1 MVIPKSPTEFFLWR
15 STGSDIDSQKEF
27 LEINK
32 TIVVG
37 IESSEYVFAK
47 LFSVQ
52 LGKTLAVDAEKS
64 CRSEMLLWGTDCVSS
79 HIIRN
84 DKYSTYVSFPSGQS
98 CLKPRYHSVIFSSE
112 NWVWATRKSRSV
124 CQIKEIIFVFT
135 GIKKS
140 IYQTFYGDGGWS

>member
-64 CRSEMLLWGTDCVSS
+64 CRSEILL
-79 HIIRN
+79 
-84 DKYSTYVSFPSGQS
+84 
-98 CLKPRYHSVIFSSE
+98 
-112 NWVWATRKSRSV
+112 
-124 CQIKEIIFVFT
+124 
-135 GIKKS
+135 
-140 IYQTFYGDGGWS
+140 